1 MKTKKFNNLFSES
14 ELNILNNSINS
25 LICDFFSDSKDLE
38 GINENCNIDGDL
50 GRLKVSGF
58 DSKINESI
66 RYVLSNTAKI
76 VSNKDLSLSSMTYV
90 EYNSKFGTPNLP
102 PHFDGDSTDLIINF
116 QLSSNTS
123 WDVGVGL
130 NVYSLED
137 NSAIVFNSN
146 EEIHWRTK
154 KTFKEGEFV
163 KMIFFRFQ
171 DLKSPSDYSHLRYS
185 LDHEVYKDV
194 VNFRDSI
201 NL

>member
-76 VSNKDLSLSSMTYV
+76 VSNSDLSL
-90 EYNSKFGTPNLP
+90 
-102 PHFDGDSTDLIINF
+102 
-116 QLSSNTS
+116 
-123 WDVGVGL
+123 
-130 NVYSLED
+130 
-137 NSAIVFNSN
+137 
-146 EEIHWRTK
+146 
-154 KTFKEGEFV
+154 
-163 KMIFFRFQ
+163 
-171 DLKSPSDYSHLRYS
+171 
-185 LDHEVYKDV
+185 
-194 VNFRDSI
+194 
-201 NL
+201 